1 MCIRDRYKAG
11 AILGEM
17 AFYTGENRTASVR
30 IEDDSE
36 LFRLDKESM
45 EEMSQQFPRSTAA
58 LHTYIIKL
66 LSERLSRANRE
77 LSRYI

>member
-1 MCIRDRYKAG
+1 LRKYKAG

-17 AFYTGENRTASVR
+17 AIYTGENRTASVR
-30 IEDDSE
+30 IAKDAE

-45 EEMSQQFPRSTAA
+45 DAMSKQFPASTAA

-66 LSERLSRANRE
+66 LAERLSRANRE